1 MTFFFKNGSPFLLTY
16 QKKKMNPLMLGH
28 IDDLNA
34 ISLLGDNLNDAPG
47 LVGKLICWLFWQ
59 FKDNL
64 EACSAV

>member
-1 MTFFFKNGSPFLLTY
+1 
-16 QKKKMNPLMLGH
+16 MNPLMLGH